1 LFLERGALKFD
12 RLPELL
18 IMIFSE
24 IVDSL
29 NLNPEMLERKPIIE
43 LAEDE
48 IQSFADIF
56 IEGIG
61 GRV

>member
-1 LFLERGALKFD
+1 
-12 RLPELL
+12 
-18 IMIFSE
+18 MIFSE

-43 LAEDE
+43 QVEDE
-48 IQSFADIF
+48 IQSFVDIF